1 MPKTYTTVQGDT
13 WDTIAKIVYGKEAN
27 IGILMAANFPL
38 LDVFMFDAGETVV
51 VPDLPEDMTDDT
63 TPEWRTAT

>member
-13 WDTIAKIVYGKEAN
+13 WDTIAKTVYGKEAN

-51 VPDLPEDMTDDT
+51 VPELPEDMTDDT
-63 TPEWRTAT
+63 MPEWRTET